1 MQVLKKYYFG
11 RLNFLPSICL
21 QSRIF
26 PCLDLPLSMKTVSAY
41 FNDILLSCVLGHALS
56 LEFNLKRNLSCWIL
70 SGR

>member
-41 FNDILLSCVLGHALS
+41 FNDVLLSCVLGHALAWS
-56 LEFNLKRNLSCWIL
+56 SV
-70 SGR
+70 